1 MRKIH
6 QGFTLIEL
14 MIVVAIIGI
23 LAAVASSN
31 YQSYTK
37 KAKFTE
43 VVQASAPAKLAVEG
57 CFFEKEDLASCAGGT
72 NGVPLG
78 PTTSGVVGSIT
89 VASSGTVTATGTGN
103 LLTGV
108 TLVLVPTAVNVGV
121 GSSLT
126 WAKNGTCV
134 ASGLC

>member
-57 CFFEKEDLASCAGGT
+57 CFFEKEDLTSCAGGV

-78 PTTSGVVGSIT
+78 PAVSGVVGGVT
-89 VASSGTVTATGTGN
+89 VASSGTVTATGAGS

-108 TLVLVPTAVNVGV
+108 TLVLLPTPVSMGQ
-121 GSSLT
+121 GSNLT
-126 WAKNGTCV
+126 WAKSGNCV